1 MADYPVLSQHFGA
14 WEGTYALIESRTGE
28 VLDRHQSR
36 IEVWRDGTRYFQ
48 RNIYT
53 WADGRQTSVE
63 FPGEL
68 RDGRIYYDTERLIGE
83 AMEVWDH
90 TVILTWRY
98 KAKPEERMLEVVQ
111 LVSPTRRIR
120 TWQFPDGRVMHIEED
135 KVE

>member
-68 RDGRIYYDTERLIGE
+68 RDGKGSHGDPHMALQGQTRGAYVGGR
-83 AMEVWDH
+83 
-90 TVILTWRY
+90 
-98 KAKPEERMLEVVQ
+98 
-111 LVSPTRRIR
+111 PTRESNA
-120 TWQFPDGRVMHIEED
+120 PDPHLAVP
-135 KVE
+135 